1 MAGGMPRRP
10 SWQGCSG
17 QCPKARRDEASFRK
31 SVTVAVE
38 LEDQIRRY
46 EDLVERSAALRGY
59 L

>member
-1 MAGGMPRRP
+1 MAGVMPRRP
-10 SWQGCSG
+10 SWQGYSG
-17 QCPKARRDEASFRK
+17 QRPNLPSRK

-46 EDLVERSAALRGY
+46 EQLVERSAALRGY